1 MISFIASLILLF
13 VGYMTYGRLVEKFF
27 GPDDRETPAISIND
41 GVDCIPMKTWKAILI
56 QLLNIAGTGPI
67 FGALMG
73 ACFGPVVFL
82 WIIFGSILGGAVH
95 DYMSGMTSERHEG
108 ASIAQLSGVYLG
120 KPALYLMRAFS
131 VLLLLLTGTVFV
143 TSPAALIAKLT
154 PNSLSVTFWIVVIL
168 VYYILATLLPIDKL
182 IGRLYQAI
190 PLLEVLVSYLPN
202 GLSWTRKR

>member
-82 WIIFGSILGGAVH
+82 WPTKDS
-95 DYMSGMTSERHEG
+95 D
-108 ASIAQLSGVYLG
+108 
-120 KPALYLMRAFS
+120 
-131 VLLLLLTGTVFV
+131 
-143 TSPAALIAKLT
+143 
-154 PNSLSVTFWIVVIL
+154 
-168 VYYILATLLPIDKL
+168 
-182 IGRLYQAI
+182 
-190 PLLEVLVSYLPN
+190 
-202 GLSWTRKR
+202 